1 MGMKIRRFSESSE
14 SEIDIEYIRQCFA
27 DLIDSGEAVVTER
40 EKNPSSMADC
50 KKWAS
55 VSVSQF
61 EINRIISPTKES
73 VSGNNTL
80 KRYIDT
86 HNKNNDR
93 LEEVGRALER
103 IADEYPGYKISVEMF
118 TSLFINIFP

>member
-1 MGMKIRRFSESSE
+1 MRIRRFNESSE
-14 SEIDIEYIRQCFA
+14 GEIDVEYIRQCFA
-27 DLIDSGEAVVTER
+27 DLIDANEATVNER
-40 EKNPSSMADC
+40 ESGAYG
-50 KKWAS
+50 KWAS
-55 VSVSQF
+55 ISVSQF
-61 EINRIISPTKES
+61 EINRIISPTRES
-73 VSGNNTL
+73 VSVNNTL

-93 LEEVGRALER
+93 LQEVSLALER